1 MTEPSFADEAP
12 YHGHIYYTPAERSVA
27 EALRAEFIRLTAA
40 VSDPKIVFVGR
51 MTDGPAGPHPIP
63 QYEIHFL
70 KRSLDGVLAM
80 IRAAG
85 VRALVHPLTDDDL
98 ADHTSLGTW
107 IGEPIELDL
116 STLDPPGMNQG
127 VPRFG
132 KTDF

>member
-1 MTEPSFADEAP
+1 MTEPSFADDAP
-12 YHGHIYYTPAERSVA
+12 YHGHIYFTAADRAVA
-27 EALRAEFIRLTAA
+27 ETLRRDFIRLTAA
-40 VSDPKIVFVGR
+40 DSDPRILFVGR

-70 KRSLDGVLAM
+70 KRSLDGMLAM

-98 ADHTSLGTW
+98 ADHTSLGIW
-107 IGEPIELDL
+107 IGEPIDLDL